1 MHLGTEEEMP
11 VCVSEGSIV
20 DKKKNNNKRT
30 MKVKSAKKKSPNK
43 FSQLL

>member
-11 VCVSEGSIV
+11 VCVSEGRIV
-20 DKKKNNNKRT
+20 DKKNNNKRT